1 MDILTKDN
9 VIRRKLKSIIKT
21 TDFFDEFYSNE
32 SKLYIALT
40 GFIYTQTCKLN
51 LILSK
56 KEIVKCHY
64 YSDKYGSLTITNLKR
79 VNAISLY
86 EDMTYYQHED
96 DIQLKYKVFPL
107 CEELS
112 NIFNAI
118 NSANCDDVILFKN
131 SIPLRSQSK
140 YDRRKGTFDGGNY
153 YTESVKLYGETSY
166 ETFICG
172 VEVM

>member
-1 MDILTKDN
+1 MDTLTKDN

-21 TDFFDEFYSNE
+21 TDFFDEFYSDDNK
-32 SKLYIALT
+32 SYIALT
-40 GFIYTQTCKLN
+40 GFIHTKTCALN

-56 KEIVKCHY
+56 KEIVKCRY
-64 YSDKYGSLTITNLKR
+64 YSDEYGSLTITNLKR
-79 VNAISLY
+79 VNTISLY
-86 EDMTYYQHED
+86 EDTIYYQHED
-96 DIQLKYKVFPL
+96 DMQLKHKVFPL
-107 CEELS
+107 CEELC

-118 NSANCDDVILFKN
+118 NFANCGDVILFKN
-131 SIPLRSQSK
+131 SISLRSQSE